1 MTEEHEVANK
11 LKIPDNITQLAFTCS
26 ELAIEIL
33 EQAIK

>member
-26 ELAIEIL
+26 ELAIETL
-33 EQAIK
+33 ERGVK